1 MLGDARRAAQNL
13 GQPGEKSG
21 IVVKQQEG
29 LNAGGQ
35 SAEKLIEL
43 AERRVGVG
51 GAGQRAKERWHELGQ
66 ELPGAGAAG
75 RHDPAM
81 VPVAHRRRDGGGIAE
96 PHPPEAGQC
105 VGIVGGAGKHQIAAL
120 AAECRPIF
128 EESGVVLLDRSC
140 VSAER
145 IDEFGL
151 VAEAH
156 EAGDC
161 GAVVRV
167 VGDLQGRLVVDHL
180 QTMLEPAEK
189 AVRFDQLIHRRFIR
203 NPGGG
208 ERPEGVTGHTRAQ

>member
-1 MLGDARRAAQNL
+1 MLGDAGRAAQNL

-51 GAGQRAKERWHELGQ
+51 GAGQRAKERRHQFGQ

-75 RHDPAM
+75 RHDSAM

-105 VGIVGGAGKHQIAAL
+105 VGIVGGTGKHQIAAL
-120 AAECRPIF
+120 AAERRLIL
-128 EESGVVLLDRSC
+128 EEGGVVLLDGSHVC
-140 VSAER
+140 AER
-145 IDEFGL
+145 LGEIGL

-156 EAGDC
+156 EVGDC
-161 GAVVRV
+161 SAVVRV
-167 VGDLQGRLVVDHL
+167 VGDFQRRLVVDHL
-180 QTMLEPAEK
+180 QTVLEPAEE
-189 AVRFDQLIHRRFIR
+189 AVRFDQLIHRRFVR
-203 NPGGG
+203 EPGGG
-208 ERPEGVTGHTRAQ
+208 ERAEGVAGHTRAQ